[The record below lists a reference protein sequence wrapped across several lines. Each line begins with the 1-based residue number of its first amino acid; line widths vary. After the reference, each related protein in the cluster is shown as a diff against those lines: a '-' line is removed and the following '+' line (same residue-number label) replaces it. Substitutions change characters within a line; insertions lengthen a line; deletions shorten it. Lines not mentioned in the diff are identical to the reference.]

1 MNTYYSIGYRLV
13 MRNYQNMYLA
23 SATEILE
30 ILGSFMIWFS
40 WLFWSW
46 MVHYLT
52 GLYAISFV
60 LMCFQRSLIHVL
72 QKNSSTE
79 FFLFMDSSMDW
90 DSHFVFTRDDP
101 RSKIYVEVY
110 DGIVS
115 ILIFETRC
123 SSSDAFQI
131 QWWVWQWYSSSE
143 ISSEDQVY

>member
-13 MRNYQNMYLA
+13 MRNYQNMFLA
-23 SATEILE
+23 CATEILE

-40 WLFWSW
+40 WLFQSW

-52 GLYAISFV
+52 GLYAVSFV
-60 LMCFQRSLIHVL
+60 LMCFQHSLIHEL

-90 DSHFVFTRDDP
+90 DSHFVFTCDDP

-123 SSSDAFQI
+123 SSSDALQI
-131 QWWVWQWYSSSE
+131 QWWVWRWYSSSE